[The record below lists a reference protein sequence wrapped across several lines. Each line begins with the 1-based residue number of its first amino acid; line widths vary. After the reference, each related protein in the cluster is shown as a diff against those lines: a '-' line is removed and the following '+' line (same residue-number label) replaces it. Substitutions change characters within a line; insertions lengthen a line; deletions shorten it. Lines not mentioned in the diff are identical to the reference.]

1 MNEVEQDYVNDLFL
15 LLNCITLIYLRWRTE
30 VPTTNILSFFTNGS
44 NTGWIFTTY
53 YMQCLWTK
61 KEVIDDCWEK
71 FGKDECNIFE
81 LLLG

>member
-1 MNEVEQDYVNDLFL
+1 MKKTKV
-15 LLNCITLIYLRWRTE
+15 
-30 VPTTNILSFFTNGS
+30 FTNGS

-53 YMQCLWTK
+53 YMQYLWTK
-61 KEVIDDCWEK
+61 KEVIHDCWEK